1 MSGQK
6 GGKFIFFGVFFL
18 FDSFFCWLYW
28 DYIVGVGTTP
38 VSATPTHTLCVC
50 VNSLDDPLLSRGE
63 HCSPAKKHKATFF
76 L

>member
-6 GGKFIFFGVFFL
+6 GGKFIFSGVFFL

-38 VSATPTHTLCVC
+38 VSATPS
-50 VNSLDDPLLSRGE
+50 NAS
-63 HCSPAKKHKATFF
+63 HCLIPRRPAT
-76 L
+76 